1 MEKITNLE
9 LGYRDEIRFHLET
22 MINDTEYYDDIDIE
36 KMSKL
41 SEDDIFEIARELLY
55 DEYITELIN
64 TEIEY
69 KIRKKI
75 GFE

>member
-9 LGYRDEIRFHLET
+9 LGYRDEIRFNLET

-36 KMSKL
+36 KMLKL
-41 SEDDIFEIARELLY
+41 TDDDIFEMARELLY
-55 DEYITELIN
+55 NEYITELIN

>member
-9 LGYRDEIRFHLET
+9 LGYRDEIRFRLET

-36 KMSKL
+36 KMAKL